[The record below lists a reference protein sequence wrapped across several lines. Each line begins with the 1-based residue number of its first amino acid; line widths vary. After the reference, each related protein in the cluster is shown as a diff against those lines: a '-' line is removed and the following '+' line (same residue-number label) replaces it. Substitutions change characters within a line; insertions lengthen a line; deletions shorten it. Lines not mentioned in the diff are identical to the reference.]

1 MLENILKSVND
12 AEAQAEEI
20 MKAAEAQA
28 ASILEDAKARAGV
41 MREETFQRVKLKN
54 QEMADAM
61 HQEGSLRLEAA
72 AAEAQKE
79 IDALNKLVAS
89 KKKEAVQAVLSVLI

>member
-72 AAEAQKE
+72 ATEAQKE
-79 IDALNKLVAS
+79 IDALNELVAS

>member
-41 MREETFQRVKLKN
+41 MREDTFQRLKLKN

-79 IDALNKLVAS
+79 IDALNELVVP
-89 KKKEAVQAVLSVLI
+89 KKKEAVQAVLSALI

>member
-28 ASILEDAKARAGV
+28 ASILEDARS
-41 MREETFQRVKLKN
+41 EEHTSELQSR
-54 QEMADAM
+54 
-61 HQEGSLRLEAA
+61 
-72 AAEAQKE
+72 
-79 IDALNKLVAS
+79 
-89 KKKEAVQAVLSVLI
+89 

>member
-1 MLENILKSVND
+1 
-12 AEAQAEEI
+12 
-20 MKAAEAQA
+20 
-28 ASILEDAKARAGV
+28 
-41 MREETFQRVKLKN
+41 
-54 QEMADAM
+54 M

-79 IDALNKLVAS
+79 IDALNELVAS

>member
-12 AEAQAEEI
+12 
-20 MKAAEAQA
+20 AEAQA

-79 IDALNKLVAS
+79 IDALNELVAS

>member
-41 MREETFQRVKLKN
+41 MRADTFQRVKLKN

-79 IDALNKLVAS
+79 IDALNELVVP

>member
-54 QEMADAM
+54 QEMADSM

-79 IDALNKLVAS
+79 IDALNELVAS

>member
-1 MLENILKSVND
+1 MLENILKAVND

-41 MREETFQRVKLKN
+41 MREDTFQRLKLKN

-79 IDALNKLVAS
+79 IDALNELVVP